1 MTPDI
6 SIAWLLLNVVV
17 ITITLIWGIYRYRRG
32 IWYRKLSLKFQAYF
46 LWGIGGIAL
55 LSSFSP
61 HSYLYTEHLWFFEN
75 VGYPDVFWKIIK
87 IRWGLFFGFFF
98 AALVFMNINAVIAKR
113 LCPEPR
119 EFSRWVHDQTVS
131 FHRTFFCGSI
141 LIAIIFAVPMMS
153 LHDEYILYTG
163 QPKEEKVALANA
175 EQQEVEIA
183 DAEQQ
188 AAEKTNI
195 DQETTEIVPAELEDD
210 EIADLEELDTE
221 KTDTVINQQS
231 KEESRFFGKDVNFY
245 LFSYPMHKAISLW
258 IQILFIVTC
267 GIVGL
272 LYNFYYRRDARSMGY
287 VKRNIVLHGSILWLL
302 LLAVAIW
309 RGYVNLWGKV
319 YTPSLSERFSEYHGL
334 FYADNMLAGA
344 THVYSIILFIIGVV
358 VFFNLFWRK
367 RIIWYALIAI
377 TIISYLG
384 LIQLYPIGVNFWAVN
399 SAGESESVELPFL
412 SKHIKDT
419 RNAFDLNTI
428 LKKEFNKG
436 LVKHETIKQNPDVKH
451 NIQFWDRRIFYNI
464 LRNQEIKQHH
474 DFHPYAD
481 VDRYLLNPQQSNI
494 DPILESQESV
504 SDDTPSEVNLDSDTT
519 KGAEQYRQVLIAAR
533 EIDPDPGPREWGEL
547 KLKFTHGYGVCVA
560 PVNEVI
566 NKSPDLWVK
575 GVPVTQKEGLKFK
588 ELDISQ
594 PRIYYGEMT
603 DDYVIVNTLKS
614 EYNIEEYNIEEEE
627 RIEVDIK
634 PDLDENSEN
643 ESNLDENATEE
654 LNLQEDDDDISNLG
668 EKKESEN
675 GVKGYHYDGSGGVRL
690 GGLFRRLCFAVRFS
704 SVYILRNS
712 LLQQD
717 SRVMY
722 WRRIGTRHNE
732 RLVVDRL
739 SHIAPFLDYDPDP
752 YIVIHDG
759 QLWWIVDFYITN
771 SNYPNAQLYKDD
783 TAPIEYND
791 LELYTE
797 PRFKRFKK
805 FNYIRNSG
813 VAVVNAYSGEVNFY
827 TEENN
832 ELIINI
838 YQKAFPKLFK
848 KISEMPEGLRSHRR
862 FPDYLTRI
870 QAKMYG
876 NYHVTHSKTFFNKN
890 NQWNIPIEAYY
901 SETPNHEMM
910 PYYAMLKLPGEDK
923 VEFVNMIPFTPPKKE
938 NFMKGWMIARCDPP
952 NYGQRI
958 VFTLPGEVNIE
969 GPKHV
974 ENDISKN
981 DTLAGLFKNLRDTNQ
996 IIRGNQHV
1004 IPIEEGI
1011 FFIKPIFLKPKKIKG
1026 TNGVDE
1032 TSKTDPIQDLPTL
1045 TTIVVKAADHELGYD
1060 VNFDVALRKVFF
1072 GNATSTSTTETEDEE
1087 KEPTTLEHLDALAK
1101 AIEDLRKAYIAEQNR
1116 NEQAAAPKNAAPKN
1130 QEKKQQ
1136 NKQQNKQN

>member
-1 MTPDI
+1 MVFYTKVRMLHQTHLLTEVIPMTPDI

-17 ITITLIWGIYRYRRG
+17 ITITVVWGIYRYRRG
-32 IWYRKLSLKFQAYF
+32 IWYRKLSLKFQAYL
-46 LWGIGGIAL
+46 LWGIGGLAL
-55 LSSFSP
+55 LSSFYP
-61 HSYLYTEHLWFFEN
+61 YAFLYTEHLWNFEG
-75 VGYPDVFWKIIK
+75 VGYPGVFWKIIK
-87 IRWGLFFGFFF
+87 VRWGLFFGFFF
-98 AALVFMNINAVIAKR
+98 AALLFMNLNAVIAKR

-131 FHRTFFCGSI
+131 FHRAFFCGSI

-153 LHDEYILYTG
+153 LHDEYILYRG
-163 QPKEEKVALANA
+163 QPKEEKVAPAIA
-175 EQQEVEIA
+175 EQQ
-183 DAEQQ
+183 DT
-188 AAEKTNI
+188 EKTNV
-195 DQETTEIVPAELEDD
+195 DQEATGVIQAELEDD
-210 EIADLEELDTE
+210 EIANLEQLDTE
-221 KTDTVINQQS
+221 IADVSVSQKSET
-231 KEESRFFGKDVNFY
+231 ESLFFGKDVNFY
-245 LFSYPMHKAISLW
+245 LFSYPMHKAVSLW

-287 VKRNIVLHGSILWLL
+287 VKRNIVLHGSILWLM

-319 YTPSLSERFSEYHGL
+319 YTPSLSRRFSEFYGL
-334 FYADNMLAGA
+334 FYADWMHVGA
-344 THVYSIILFIIGVV
+344 TRIYSIILIMIGIVV
-358 VFFNLFWRK
+358 IFNLFWRR
-367 RIIWYALIAI
+367 RIIWYILIAI
-377 TIISYLG
+377 SMLSYIC
-384 LIQLYPIGVNFWAVN
+384 LIHFYPHVVNFLAVRT
-399 SAGESESVELPFL
+399 AGEAESVELKYL
-412 SKHIKDT
+412 RSHIKDT
-419 RNAFDLNTI
+419 RDAFDLNTI
-428 LKKEFNKG
+428 HELEFNKG
-436 LVKHETIKQNPDVKH
+436 LVTLDTIKENPDVMH

-464 LRNQEIKQHH
+464 LRNQEIKRHH

-481 VDRYLLNPQQSNI
+481 VDRYRLNPKQSTI
-494 DPILESQESV
+494 DPILESQNDV
-504 SDDTPSEVNLDSDTT
+504 SNGSPAEAYLDSEET
-519 KGAEQYRQVLIAAR
+519 KGTEQYRQVLIAAR

-560 PVNEVI
+560 PVNEIV

-575 GVPVTQKEGLKFK
+575 GIPVTQKEGLQFK
-588 ELDISQ
+588 ELDVSQ

-603 DDYVIVNTLKS
+603 DDYVIVNTQKP
-614 EYNIEEYNIEEEE
+614 EYNIGEEE
-627 RIEVDIK
+627 RIEVKIK

-643 ESNLDENATEE
+643 ESDLDENATEE
-654 LNLQEDDDDISNLG
+654 SNLQEDDNDRANLD
-668 EKKESEN
+668 EKKESETI
-675 GVKGYHYDGSGGVRL
+675 GKGYHYDGSGGVRL
-690 GGLFRRLCFAVRFS
+690 GGLFRRLCFAVRFT

-712 LLQQD
+712 LLQHD

-722 WRRIGTRHNE
+722 WRKIGTRDDE
-732 RLVVDRL
+732 RLVIDRL

-752 YIVIHDG
+752 YIVIDKG
-759 QLWWIVDFYITN
+759 QLWWLVDFYITN
-771 SNYPNAQLYKDD
+771 RNYPNAQFYKDD
-783 TAPIEYND
+783 TAPIEDND

-813 VAVVNAYSGEVNFY
+813 VAVVNAYNGEVNFY
-827 TEENN
+827 TEDNN
-832 ELIINI
+832 EMIIGI
-838 YQKAFPKLFK
+838 YQKAFPNLFK
-848 KISEMPEGLRSHRR
+848 KMSEMPEGLKSHRR

-876 NYHVTHSKTFFNKN
+876 NYHVKDPETFFNKD

-923 VEFVNMIPFTPPKKE
+923 VEFVNMVPFTPPKRE

-958 VFTLPGEVNIE
+958 VFTLPGEVNVE

-981 DTLAGLFKNLRDTNQ
+981 STLAGLFKDLRDTNQ

-1011 FFIKPIFLKPKKIKG
+1011 FFIKPIFLKPKKTKG

-1060 VNFDVALRKVFF
+1060 INFDVALRKVFIESPTT
-1072 GNATSTSTTETEDEE
+1072 TSIPETEDEE
-1087 KEPTTLEHLDALAK
+1087 KAPTTLEHLDALAK
-1101 AIEDLRKAYIAEQNR
+1101 AIEDLRKAYINEQNGAG
-1116 NEQAAAPKNAAPKN
+1116 QTAAPKN
-1130 QEKKQQ
+1130 QGKK
-1136 NKQQNKQN
+1136 KQNKQN